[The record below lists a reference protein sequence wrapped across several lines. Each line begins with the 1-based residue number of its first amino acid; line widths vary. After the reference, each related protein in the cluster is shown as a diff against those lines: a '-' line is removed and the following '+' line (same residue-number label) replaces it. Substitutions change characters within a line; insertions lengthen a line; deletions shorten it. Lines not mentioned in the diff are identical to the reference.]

1 MGAMTIEP
9 DLRWTVIG
17 RRAMLALALVSV
29 LMVGGCKKKK
39 PPLPVAQPPIIA
51 EPQPTPE
58 PTPAVITPPV
68 TTAPPATATTP
79 APTKPKPKPRT
90 PTRKPAPSVAKPS
103 PTKPSVPEKPPA
115 EDSITISANTNT
127 DAAYTQRNET
137 EQLLQSSESNLRRIN
152 RTLNDGEQSMVH
164 QVRNFITQ
172 SRLAMQDGD
181 LERAYN
187 LAVKANLLS
196 GEIAK

>member
-1 MGAMTIEP
+1 MTIEP
-9 DLRWTVIG
+9 DMRWATMG
-17 RRAMLALALVSV
+17 RRAMLAIALVSV
-29 LMVGGCKKKK
+29 LAAGGCKKKK

-51 EPQPTPE
+51 EPQPQPE
-58 PTPAVITPPV
+58 PPAVITPPV
-68 TTAPPATATTP
+68 TTAPPATATAPP
-79 APTKPKPKPRT
+79 ASKPKPKPRT

-103 PTKPSVPEKPPA
+103 PAKPPLPEKPPS

-127 DAAYTQRNET
+127 DAAYVQRNET
-137 EQLLQSSESNLRRIN
+137 EQLLQSSEYNLRRIN